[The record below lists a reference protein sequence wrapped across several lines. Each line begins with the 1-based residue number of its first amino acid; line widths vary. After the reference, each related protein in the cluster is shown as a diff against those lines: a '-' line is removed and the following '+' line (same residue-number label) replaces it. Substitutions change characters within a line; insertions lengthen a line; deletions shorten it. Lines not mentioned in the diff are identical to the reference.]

1 MKGLYKIG
9 GAILISL
16 GIAFSAITYSER
28 NDKPQ
33 YSKETPENTIKIA
46 VSTTPLS
53 APFYIA
59 KAKGF
64 FHTSE
69 VNVEL
74 IEMAG
79 GNKCFQALLDGQ
91 VDFATA
97 SNSVIMFNAFK
108 QNNFEVIS
116 SFVESDN
123 DIKIIVPGSQKISSP
138 HDLIGKTVGIVKG
151 SASEYFLHTW
161 LTISGVDP
169 SLVNTKAY
177 SANEMPSALHNQ
189 EVDAISTWE
198 PFAFK
203 ANQLSTSTQIM
214 DTKGLYNLS
223 FNLAGLKSNDTG
235 TKTGHLI
242 SQHDTQEKILEAL
255 NKAVHFIAINPEDS
269 QLILRRNLK
278 LSQEF
283 IDWIWQDYLFKL
295 SLNHS
300 LISSLENQARWA
312 IESGLVEQTT
322 PPDFNTLISPQALN
336 TISDNAP
343 LQQ

>member
-16 GIAFSAITYSER
+16 GIVFSAITYSER
-28 NDKPQ
+28 NDKPE
-33 YSKETPENTIKIA
+33 YSKALPENTIKIA

-64 FHTSE
+64 FHTSG

-79 GNKCFQALLDGQ
+79 GNKCFQALLDEKA
-91 VDFATA
+91 DLATT

-108 QNNFEVIS
+108 HNNYEVIS

-123 DIKIIVPGSQKISSP
+123 DIKIITNKKPEITSP
-138 HDLIGKTVGIVKG
+138 YDLIGKTVGIVKG

-161 LTISGVDP
+161 LTVSGVDP
-169 SLVNTKAY
+169 NLVNTAAY
-177 SANEMPSALHNQ
+177 NVNEMPAALKNR
-189 EVDAISTWE
+189 EIDAISVWE

-203 ANQLSTSTQIM
+203 ASQLNTSTQIM

-223 FNLAGLKSNDTG
+223 FNLVGLKDNSTDQNSSAQDA
-235 TKTGHLI
+235 
-242 SQHDTQEKILEAL
+242 QHAKILEAL

-278 LSQEF
+278 LSQDF

-312 IESGLVEQTT
+312 IESGLVEKTT
-322 PPDFNTLISPQALN
+322 PPDFNNLISPQALN
-336 TISDNAP
+336 TISDNAS

>member
-64 FHTSE
+64 FHTSGA
-69 VNVEL
+69 NVEL

-79 GNKCFQALLDGQ
+79 GNKCFQALLDEK
-91 VDFATA
+91 VDLATT

-108 QNNFEVIS
+108 HNNFEVIT

-123 DIKIIVPGSQKISSP
+123 DIKIITNKKPEITSP
-138 HDLIGKTVGIVKG
+138 YDLIGKTVGVVKG

-161 LTISGVDP
+161 LTVSGVDP
-169 SLVNTKAY
+169 NLVNTTPY
-177 SANEMPSALHNQ
+177 NVNEMPAALKNK
-189 EVDAISTWE
+189 EIDAISVWE

-203 ANQLSTSTQIM
+203 ASQLNTSTQIM
-214 DTKGLYNLS
+214 ETKGLYNLS
-223 FNLAGLKSNDTG
+223 FNLIGLKNNSTDQNPSFQDE
-235 TKTGHLI
+235 
-242 SQHDTQEKILEAL
+242 QYAKILEAL

-278 LSQEF
+278 LSQDF
-283 IDWIWQDYLFKL
+283 IDWIWQDYLYKL

-300 LISSLENQARWA
+300 LISSLENQSRWA

-322 PPDFNTLISPQALN
+322 PPDFNTLISSQALN